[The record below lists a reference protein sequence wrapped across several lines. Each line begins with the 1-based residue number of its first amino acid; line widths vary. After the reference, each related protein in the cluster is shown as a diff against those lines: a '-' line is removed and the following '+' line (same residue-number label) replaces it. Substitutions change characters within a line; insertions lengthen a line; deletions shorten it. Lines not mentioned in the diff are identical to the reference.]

1 MISNTQ
7 PCVSGGVLAIEPGPA
22 AEAEAAAT
30 ATAIARLRA
39 RISRPGTL
47 EHPAV
52 MCELGKLEQQLIAQL
67 DSQVGRRPGRH
78 RSPAREGSGS
88 G

>member
-1 MISNTQ
+1 MISNTR
-7 PCVSGGVLAIEPGPA
+7 PCVSGGVLAIEPGPV

-30 ATAIARLRA
+30 ATAIARLRS
-39 RISRPGTL
+39 RISRPGAL
-47 EHPAV
+47 DHPAV

-67 DSQVGRRPGRH
+67 DSQVARRPGRH
-78 RSPAREGSGS
+78 RAPAREGSGS

>member
-1 MISNTQ
+1 MISNSQ
-7 PCVSGGVLAIEPGPA
+7 PCVSGRVLALEPGLA
-22 AEAEAAAT
+22 AETEAAAT
-30 ATAIARLRA
+30 AAAIARLRS

-67 DSQVGRRPGRH
+67 DRQAGRRPGRH